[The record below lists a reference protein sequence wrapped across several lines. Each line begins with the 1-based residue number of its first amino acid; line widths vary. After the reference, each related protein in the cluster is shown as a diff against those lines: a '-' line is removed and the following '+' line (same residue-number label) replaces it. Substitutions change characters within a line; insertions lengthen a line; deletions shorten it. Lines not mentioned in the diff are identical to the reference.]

1 MWPQISLPSPSLIH
15 YHFQTLGLEAH
26 PCDKKSQSRHG
37 TFRIRVWYGAHKE
50 RSKTASWRYET
61 KRGSKDFDVLIERT
75 LRNLKQ
81 QPILLR
87 WEDGALGGQG
97 AGVQAPWSHKRWFP
111 GLVGM
116 HWCWLRDHRSQLTW
130 IIMAFHPLVLRLQW
144 PWDQAS
150 LWSST
155 SVSVFCFRAF
165 TKHSFSC
172 HLMDAGRDHRWY
184 SDPCVRRWGHQAR
197 CDLHGHFQS
206 SHMLLSSS
214 QLVTA
219 RFPF

>member
-26 PCDKKSQSRHG
+26 PCEKKSQSRHG
-37 TFRIRVWYGAHKE
+37 TFRIRVWYGVQKE

-87 WEDGALGGQG
+87 WEDGALGG
-97 AGVQAPWSHKRWFP
+97 K
-111 GLVGM
+111 
-116 HWCWLRDHRSQLTW
+116 HWCCLRNDRSQLTW
-130 IIMAFHPLVLRLQW
+130 IIMALHPLVLRLQW

-150 LWSST
+150 SWSST
-155 SVSVFCFRAF
+155 SVSVFCCRAF

-197 CDLHGHFQS
+197 CDLRGHFQS

>member
-15 YHFQTLGLEAH
+15 YHFQTQGLEAH
-26 PCDKKSQSRHG
+26 PCEKKSQSRHG

-50 RSKTASWRYET
+50 RSKRASWRYET

-81 QPILLR
+81 QSIILR
-87 WEDGALGGQG
+87 WDCGALGGQG
-97 AGVQAPWSHKRWFP
+97 AGVQAPRSHKRWFP
-111 GLVGM
+111 GLVGK

-150 LWSST
+150 SWSST
-155 SVSVFCFRAF
+155 SVSVFCCRAF

-172 HLMDAGRDHRWY
+172 LPPGCWQQSQEILKHL
-184 SDPCVRRWGHQAR
+184 CQEVRTPGKMWPSWPLPIQPHALVPLPVGH
-197 CDLHGHFQS
+197 C
-206 SHMLLSSS
+206 
-214 QLVTA
+214 
-219 RFPF
+219 